1 MAKNRRHD
9 KQKDLQIN
17 PYLDEFGFFT
27 SLYDLHKE
35 ELLDLDKNH
44 QRLFVEATLKVY
56 DKDLLNDTERI
67 VAKDLEL
74 INEESSHTNGAN
86 IFSYI
91 PKTVVFFT
99 VLGAAMEVA
108 NAHSVPNAQGNSVG
122 NSEKGWVRSGFKPYL
137 YGDKAN
143 PTTTSTSSTTVIDKT
158 STPVKSSTSTVE
170 KTTTSTSSTTGIDGT
185 STTAKNST
193 PTVEKTATNASSTT
207 GIDDT
212 TVHTADSTISTT
224 DASIMLKDEDI
235 ANYSGVHEQDDPTS
249 TPQNQS
255 SSSNQG
261 WMDTKPGQ
269 GIVGTLASVLGFG
282 VMLKLIHHCWMKTH
296 PEAQGIVNY
305 FKNKCFSKPTEGL
318 EQKDAMS
325 CFPLS
330 TVTAVVQEGHDNTV
344 CIMGDDI
351 TDVNN
356 LTNV

>member
-91 PKTVVFFT
+91 PKTVVFLT

-122 NSEKGWVRSGFKPYL
+122 NSEKGWVRSGFKPYP
-137 YGDKAN
+137 YGDKDKAN
-143 PTTTSTSSTTVIDKT
+143 PTTTSTSSTTV
-158 STPVKSSTSTVE
+158 
-170 KTTTSTSSTTGIDGT
+170 IDGT

-212 TVHTADSTISTT
+212 TVHTEDSTISTT

-305 FKNKCFSKPTEGL
+305 FKNKCFSKPTEDL
-318 EQKDAMS
+318 KQKDAMS

-344 CIMGDDI
+344 CIMGDDLN
-351 TDVNN
+351 DV
-356 LTNV
+356 TNV